1 MVVSEGKY
9 FSGQTNYVSSE
20 GKYVLETTKTGKLE
34 KLQYLQFIVPN
45 HDPRAAME
53 SMIREDKDNHNKVN
67 NGETSRHRMSDILC
81 FCEKHV
87 IFHIICS
94 KYERYITDCNI

>member
-45 HDPRAAME
+45 HDARAAME
-53 SMIREDKDNHNKVN
+53 SMIRKDKDNHNKVN
-67 NGETSRHRMSDILC
+67 YGETSRHCLR
-81 FCEKHV
+81 FCVSVK
-87 IFHIICS
+87 
-94 KYERYITDCNI
+94 NM